1 MNPVYAV
8 NLEKTPWGPESLGDT
23 FPNFFTLINIIF
35 NNALTI
41 AGVILLALL
50 IFGGITLILSAGSG
64 DAKKAE
70 QGQKTVT
77 SALIGF
83 LVVLLAYFI
92 IQIIE
97 VITGLEIL
105 KPNI

>member
-1 MNPVYAV
+1 MNSVYAV
-8 NLEKTPWGPESLGDT
+8 NLENVPWGKNPLGKT
-23 FPNFFTLINIIF
+23 FPSISTLVNLILQ
-35 NNALTI
+35 NALTI

-83 LVVLLAYFI
+83 LVVFLAYFI

-97 VITGLEIL
+97 VITGLDIL
-105 KPNI
+105 NPNI